1 MGARK
6 FSMVSPA
13 VWGSKR
19 FSTLPT
25 TEAKLL
31 YHYFLTCEHITSAG
45 AYRIKEGY
53 ALADLG
59 WPAKVYRDSL
69 DALQEADLVAYDAE
83 CETVYVQ
90 RWFKHNPPMNEKH
103 AQGCRRMIMELDSET
118 VAELAM
124 IDFEDADRQRNPIP
138 DPPSNVSPGLRD
150 RLVANAGRS
159 KW

>member
-1 MGARK
+1 MATRK

-59 WPAKVYRDSL
+59 WPAQQYQKAVQ
-69 DALQEADLVAYDAE
+69 ALQAADLVAYDAE
-83 CETVYVQ
+83 FETVYVK
-90 RWFKHNPPMNEKH
+90 RWFRHNPPMNERH
-103 AQGCRRMIMELDSET
+103 AQGCRRMIMELDSE
-118 VAELAM
+118 VIAELAM
-124 IDFEDADRQRNPIP
+124 IDFEEADSRRNPIP
-138 DPPSNVSPGLRD
+138 DPPSSVSPGLRAT
-150 RLVANAGRS
+150 LVAQAGGR

>member
-1 MGARK
+1 MAARK

-59 WPAKVYRDSL
+59 WPVQQYQKAVQ
-69 DALQEADLVAYDAE
+69 ALQAADLVAYDVE
-83 CETVYVQ
+83 FETVYVK
-90 RWFKHNPPMNEKH
+90 RWFRHNPPMNEKH
-103 AQGCRRMIMELDSET
+103 AQGCRRLTMELDSET
-118 VAELAM
+118 IAELAM
-124 IDFEDADRQRNPIP
+124 IDFEEADSRRNPIP
-138 DPPSNVSPGLRD
+138 DPARGLASPTLRQQ
-150 RLVANAGRS
+150 LAAAGRS
-159 KW
+159 W